1 MVFWF
6 FFYII
11 IFPFYF
17 KTLYLENGQQMPKSV
32 VAEQIYFVVYQ
43 QPISHSPKIYIY
55 SSWVEKLCIYVYG
68 FESKQNS
75 NKSDPLHYG
84 AIVKQDVFHTF
95 NTLCVFLTDQKLCIC
110 SVGITLLQYS

>member
-1 MVFWF
+1 
-6 FFYII
+6 
-11 IFPFYF
+11 
-17 KTLYLENGQQMPKSV
+17 MPKSV
-32 VAEQIYFVVYQ
+32 VAEQIYE
-43 QPISHSPKIYIY
+43 YIPTIFQLILQKY
-55 SSWVEKLCIYVYG
+55 ILVGLKLYIYVYG

-95 NTLCVFLTDQKLCIC
+95 LYSVCVFLTDQKLCIC